1 MRFKPPS
8 DRHAEADFIRYREGD
23 SVDHTINVLKSI
35 SQPTRM
41 RILLL
46 LAETEL
52 CSCELGG
59 ILGISQPAVSQHM
72 NVLKRAG
79 LVNERKSG
87 TWVYYQLLR
96 PSLEEALRWLSLA
109 VSSPRLAKSERTDWL
124 KLDKLLSEREY
135 Q

>member
-1 MRFKPPS
+1 M
-8 DRHAEADFIRYREGD
+8 
-23 SVDHTINVLKSI
+23 DHTINVLKSI